1 MFISFGRNSGMGEF
15 MLNRLTV
22 SALLKAVISTIA
34 ICVVIGISL
43 SAWESWKRVQLT
55 SRTSVV
61 LEASANLFKA
71 MHNLR
76 TDRPTT
82 NRLLNSDQPLD
93 SEIERY
99 MRNLHETEMPAVSS
113 ALGQLASIEFPQIT
127 TLLPELDQQ
136 FKALTGL
143 QKEFWDAVRKPKASR
158 RPTLVKEY
166 MDTTAALLET
176 LDKLTATLAATV
188 SHQDATTDHL
198 LAIKQIAWL
207 LRMASG
213 QAT

>member
-1 MFISFGRNSGMGEF
+1 VTFTEKAAGE
-15 MLNRLTV
+15 LKLRLR
-22 SALLKAVISTIA
+22 A
-34 ICVVIGISL
+34 
-43 SAWESWKRVQLT
+43 
-55 SRTSVV
+55 
-61 LEASANLFKA
+61 
-71 MHNLR
+71 
-76 TDRPTT
+76 
-82 NRLLNSDQPLD
+82 
-93 SEIERY
+93 EIESARSD
-99 MRNLHETEMPAVSS
+99 PARPSGERARLSS
-113 ALGQLASIEFPQIT
+113 ALGQLASIEFPQKT

-198 LAIKQIAWL
+198 LAE
-207 LRMASG
+207 
-213 QAT
+213 